1 MVWLGTSVAALFVQ
15 APAVSPC
22 MRSEQGEKKCA
33 YYVHASNIEAL
44 QYQQFFVR
52 VLVNR
57 HLLLQ

>member
-1 MVWLGTSVAALFVQ
+1 VAALFVQ

-52 VLVNR
+52 VFVNR